1 MHLVD
6 TMVGESMAYDDI
18 YWTVQIES
26 IIQWEEM
33 LRGEGIND
41 ANPHEHV
48 NRYYNFF
55 CFINIWFGIHCTR
68 TIHMSSF
75 QAFHLVV
82 CVHRNHKRDYFMP
95 KYKDLYEFYILLEDK
110 FAYEINPG
118 ANHVEWDISVRSYK
132 QWTKNPKN

>member
-18 YWTVQIES
+18 FWTVQIEN

-55 CFINIWFGIHCTR
+55 CFIT
-68 TIHMSSF
+68 M
-75 QAFHLVV
+75 V
-82 CVHRNHKRDYFMP
+82 RNSL
-95 KYKDLYEFYILLEDK
+95 YKNNSYELFFRPSI
-110 FAYEINPG
+110 
-118 ANHVEWDISVRSYK
+118 
-132 QWTKNPKN
+132 